1 MMKAKQS
8 HSVIFDQGSSV
19 PKLLFLA
26 IMSIAL
32 CSLGPMGLFAS
43 VPLSIAFLL
52 YGRLVTFGVAA
63 AAIGAIW
70 GASMTVKGFPGYILE
85 MYVMAFLYSVLVSE
99 IILRNIAP
107 VKGFI
112 YSGLVLVLLFGSALI
127 AYENLSPT
135 PLKGVISSSVSGLL
149 AQIKKQKAPSS
160 EISGEEERA
169 FEDFVNNPEGLAND
183 IYSSLPLIVFVLSY
197 FGLWVCLY
205 VTLRNSI
212 VWRYKVRYDFSIHD
226 LNYFKVPDFFVYP
239 LILSLALWLGAEY
252 EMLPKTTEIIGRNLF
267 YCLGV
272 FYLFQGFGVY
282 NDFLKFLKIGGF
294 IKTLFIAFT
303 FLLASK
309 FLAILGIFDF
319 WFDFRKFFTKTKKD
333 EGDTI

>member
-1 MMKAKQS
+1 MMKAKHA
-8 HSVIFDQGSSV
+8 HSPIFDQNSSV

-32 CSLGPMGLFAS
+32 CSFGPLSLFAS

-63 AAIGAIW
+63 AAIGALW
-70 GASMTVKGFPGYILE
+70 GVTVAVKGFPAYVLE
-85 MYVMAFLYSVLVSE
+85 MYVVALLYAVLVAE
-99 IILRNIAP
+99 IVFRNIAP

-112 YSGLVLVLLFGSALI
+112 YAGLILVVLSGSALI
-127 AYENLSPT
+127 AYENLSPL
-135 PLKGVISSSVSGLL
+135 PLKGVISSSVS
-149 AQIKKQKAPSS
+149 QIMVQLKKQKAASTDVT
-160 EISGEEERA
+160 GEEERA
-169 FEDFVNNPEGLAND
+169 FDDFVNNPERLAND
-183 IYSSLPLIVFVLSY
+183 IYSSLPLIVFVVSY
-197 FGLWVCLY
+197 FGLWVSLY

-212 VWRYKVRYDFSIHD
+212 VWRHKVRYDFSIHD
-226 LNYFKVPDFFVYP
+226 LNYFKVPEFFVYP
-239 LILSLALWLGAEY
+239 LIFSLALWLGAEY
-252 EMLPKTTEIIGRNLF
+252 ELLPKEMEIIGRNLL

-303 FLLASK
+303 FLMASK
-309 FLAILGIFDF
+309 FLAILGIFDY